1 MKRHYYYVRF
11 TDEKQRPREVKY
23 LPKVTQLVKRRSGN
37 SEPCGVPSHCVAS
50 PCGFRFYWADTQEA
64 AYVKLL
70 TLKNP
75 LWLMSSFPS
84 KTSTQGQFPS
94 SYSFQDGSSKWPSR
108 ESREVSRTNICIN
121 WQKTGTPLIPALSTP
136 TPVSARLR
144 TPILGGKGSSVA
156 QSSPRAIRL
165 GSAICCSRT
174 WESPLDRRGWHP
186 DFKFVSFSFKLDS

>member
-37 SEPCGVPSHCVAS
+37 SEPCGMPPHSVAS
-50 PCGFRFYWADTQEA
+50 QGGFRFYWADAQEA
-64 AYVKLL
+64 VYVKFL

-84 KTSTQGQFPS
+84 KISTQGQFPS
-94 SYSFQDGSSKWPSR
+94 SSSFQDESSKWPSQ
-108 ESREVSRTNICIN
+108 ESREVSRTNICVN
-121 WQKTGTPLIPALSTP
+121 WQKTGTPLMPALPTP

-144 TPILGGKGSSVA
+144 TPILGGKGSSA
-156 QSSPRAIRL
+156 TRSSPQAIPL
-165 GSAICCSRT
+165 GCAICCFRT
-174 WESPLDRRGWHP
+174 WKSPLDRRGWLP
-186 DFKFVSFSFKLDS
+186 DFKFVSFFL